1 MTPYEVAIAWL
12 VGGSIVMFVASLIFL
27 PLLVVRLPCD
37 YFTNQ
42 AAPRFA
48 KRRPIVRVLLIVSK
62 NLLGTV
68 LLGGGILMLFL
79 PGQGILAILIGLALL
94 DIPGAQRIK
103 MRLLGQPKVIAA
115 LNKLRR
121 MARRDPLQ
129 TPCPQRS
136 PPDTG
141 PDSQQA
147 LHGKGDLR

>member
-1 MTPYEVAIAWL
+1 
-12 VGGSIVMFVASLIFL
+12 MFVASLIFL
-27 PLLVVRLPCD
+27 PILVVRLPCD

-48 KRRPIVRVLLIVSK
+48 KRRPIVRVLLIASK
-62 NLLGTV
+62 NLLGAV

-94 DIPGAQRIK
+94 DIPGAQRLK

-121 MARRDPLQ
+121 MARREPLH
-129 TPCPQRS
+129 TPCPRS
-136 PPDTG
+136 SDPNTG
-141 PDSQQA
+141 SDLQET
-147 LHGKGDLR
+147 LNGKGDLH